1 MTNGPDSAPLSAAWG
16 DYGVTQGMLDTV
28 ELPGGIRI
36 ERLSVEPIIGAY
48 RRMIRDLE
56 FDVAEL
62 APTTYLIARARGLPI
77 TALPV
82 FLSRK
87 FHHRDIVVRADAGI
101 STPNDLE
108 GKRFGLRA
116 YTVTTAVWIR
126 GLLHHHGVD
135 TSKIHWVVDD
145 EEHVQ
150 GITLPPNVEKLPAG
164 ESVADHFAAGDLQ
177 AALRGNAGVGRRGNP
192 TGGWQV
198 AGPSAPADDVVP
210 LFAEPDAAAVADF
223 AADRICPL
231 HRTVVVKQDVLD
243 RYPDLPAL
251 LFDRFV
257 EAKRAYL
264 GRLATTDDAE
274 ARGLRQLTELVG
286 PDPLPYGL
294 TANLPSIT
302 ELADLGKRDGLLAP
316 DVDPRS
322 MFLDLNP
329 TG

>member
-1 MTNGPDSAPLSAAWG
+1 MTDPALIAAWG
-16 DYGVTQGMLDTV
+16 DYGVTQGMLDNV
-28 ELPGGIRI
+28 ELPGIRI

-62 APTTYLIARARGLPI
+62 APTTYLIARAQGLPI

-87 FHHRDIVVRADAGI
+87 FHHRDVVVRADAGI
-101 STPNDLE
+101 GSPKDLE

-135 TSKIHWVVDD
+135 TTKIRWVVDD

-150 GITLPPNVEKLPAG
+150 GIPLPPNVEKLPAG
-164 ESVADHFAAGDLQ
+164 ESVADRFAAGDLQ

-198 AGPSAPADDVVP
+198 TAPATAADDVVP
-210 LFAEPDAAAVADF
+210 LFAEPDDAAATDYAT
-223 AADRICPL
+223 DRICPL
-231 HRTVVVKQDVLD
+231 HRTIVVRHDVLD
-243 RYPDLPAL
+243 RYPELPAV

-257 EAKRAYL
+257 TAKRAYL
-264 GRLATTDDAE
+264 ERLGTIDDAE
-274 ARGLRQLTELVG
+274 ARGLRALAELVG

-294 TANLPSIT
+294 DANLPSIT
-302 ELADLGKRDGLLAP
+302 ELADLAKRDGLLAP

-329 TG
+329 AG